1 MAGEFAAIQL
11 GEVAAVRSGFAF
23 KSSDWTES
31 GVPVVKIANVKDGRL
46 EMNGCSFVSQRTADH
61 ARDSKLHAGDIL
73 IAMTGYIGDVAM
85 VRDENLPAL
94 LNQRVGRFVVR
105 DQRRLDSHFLFYLLR
120 NPEVRQEIE
129 GLGYGSAQPNV
140 SPTLIQG
147 VKIPLP
153 PLPEQ
158 RAIAH
163 ILGTLDDRIEA
174 NRRMAATLEEMA
186 RALFRAW
193 FVTFEPVRAKAEGRW
208 RPGQTLPGL
217 PASLYDAFPDR
228 LVETEHGEIPEGWRW
243 WLLEELAVLH
253 RASLSPGAEP
263 DRVFEHYS
271 IPAYDN
277 GQEPVQDRGET
288 IKSNKILV
296 PADAILLSKLNPE
309 SNRVW
314 LPKAE
319 SAHPK
324 IASTEFLCF
333 TPKAPAG
340 RALLYCA
347 FRGEPFRRALEGM
360 VTGTSKSHQRVSPDS
375 VLRLQVCPARREV
388 FDGFEKQVW
397 PLLDRTNACREES
410 RILISLR
417 DALLPKLV
425 SGAIRVKDAE
435 AFLKARGL

>member
-1 MAGEFAAIQL
+1 MAGEWQDATLADLIVIQRGHDL
-11 GEVAAVRSGFAF
+11 TETERRPGTVPVFGSAGQNGFHDTARAPSPGVVIGRSGA
-23 KSSDWTES
+23 
-31 GVPVVKIANVKDGRL
+31 
-46 EMNGCSFVSQRTADH
+46 SFGQINYCDEPYWPHNTALYVTDF
-61 ARDSKLHAGDIL
+61 RGND
-73 IAMTGYIGDVAM
+73 
-85 VRDENLPAL
+85 P
-94 LNQRVGRFVVR
+94 RFVYYCLKGMDFSR
-105 DQRRLDSHFLFYLLR
+105 YNS
-120 NPEVRQEIE
+120 
-129 GLGYGSAQPNV
+129 GSAQQSLNRNYIYLAPL
-140 SPTLIQG
+140 LIPDLG
-147 VKIPLP
+147 S
-153 PLPEQ
+153 Q

-193 FVTFEPVRAKAEGRW
+193 FVNFDPVRAKAEGRW

-217 PASLYDAFPDR
+217 PASLYDTFPDR

-288 IKSNKILV
+288 IKSNKTLV